1 MNQNKRLY
9 LSGVLFLLPALL
21 IFGMFFYLPFL
32 QSIYYSFTEWNA
44 LKPPR
49 FIGFDNYVNLLKDQ
63 RMKDGF
69 FNTMKMV
76 AFGVIVQN
84 TLALFLAVM
93 LNKPFRTKAFL
104 RTSLY
109 LPIVISLVVTS
120 IIWGQLL
127 NYEGLFNG
135 ILIRL
140 GLESIIQDWLGT
152 VQTSF
157 PTIIL
162 LTQWQGI
169 GYCAIIYL
177 AGLQSIPNDIYEAAE
192 IEGAKGFTLFRT
204 ITLPMLMTTV
214 SVVLF
219 LIVVGGL
226 RLFELPYILTNG
238 GPGTSSYTLFL
249 AVYNAAF
256 QNTQYGYATAASIV
270 LAFFIIIVAIVQ
282 LRITSKRE
290 VEL

>member
-1 MNQNKRLY
+1 MNQNRRLY

>member
-1 MNQNKRLY
+1 M
-9 LSGVLFLLPALL
+9 PALL

>member
-1 MNQNKRLY
+1 M
-9 LSGVLFLLPALL
+9 SGVLFLLPALL

>member
-1 MNQNKRLY
+1 M
-9 LSGVLFLLPALL
+9 SGVLFLLPALL

-76 AFGVIVQN
+76 VFGVIVQN

-135 ILIRL
+135 ILVRV

-152 VQTSF
+152 VQTAF

-219 LIVVGGL
+219 LIIVGGL

>member
-1 MNQNKRLY
+1 

-76 AFGVIVQN
+76 VFGVIVQN

-135 ILIRL
+135 ILVRV

-152 VQTSF
+152 VQTAF

-219 LIVVGGL
+219 LIIVGGL

>member
-1 MNQNKRLY
+1 

-49 FIGFDNYVNLLKDQ
+49 FIGFDNYVNLLKDH